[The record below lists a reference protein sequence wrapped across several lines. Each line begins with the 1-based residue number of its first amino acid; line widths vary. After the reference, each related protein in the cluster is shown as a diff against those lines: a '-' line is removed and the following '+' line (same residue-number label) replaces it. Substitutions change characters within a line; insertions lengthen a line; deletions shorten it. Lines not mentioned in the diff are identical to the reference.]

1 MYVHRFPERAISEDR
16 FILMTIRSHD
26 QYNTT
31 IYGLDDRYRGV
42 RGGRRVVFV
51 AQDDLDAR
59 GIAAGAM
66 VDLLARSDDGVSR
79 EALGFRAVAYDVPR
93 GCCAAYFPET
103 NVLVALDSANDA
115 GTPGELGSPWVNAPE
130 PAFTSRESEWPW

>member
-1 MYVHRFPERAISEDR
+1 MLTPGLVNELTFATTRADE
-16 FILMTIRSHD
+16 LLLQTIRSHD

-31 IYGLDDRYRGV
+31 IYGLDARYRGV

-79 EALGFRAVAYDVPR
+79 EALGFRTVAYDVPR

-115 GTPGELGSPWVNAPE
+115 GTPAYKSIPITLRPHRAAP
-130 PAFTSRESEWPW
+130 